1 MATENTIKTITQPV
15 NQGFDIKV
23 NGLNIDTS
31 LSVYYDNTIVAN
43 NSLEPRNGKIGDPV
57 ITDKSGQA
65 RFVFYIRDEYE
76 ELINKPESELISTL
90 NNDIGDKRLVV
101 VDRSSISS
109 NTLPTNYK
117 EISRCYAELTVKKA
131 FDVVFSD
138 VKNYSG
144 SKENVGTRRLTIV

>member
-1 MATENTIKTITQPV
+1 MSTESTVKTITQPV

-31 LSVYYDNTIVAN
+31 LNVYYDNTIVAN

-57 ITDKSGQA
+57 VTDKSGQA
-65 RFVFYIRDEYE
+65 RFIFYIRDTYE
-76 ELINKPESELISTL
+76 ELINKPESQLISTL
-90 NNDIGDKRLVV
+90 NKDIGDKKLVV
-101 VDRSSISS
+101 VDKSSITS
-109 NTLPTNYK
+109 NTLPSNYK
-117 EISRCYAELTVKKA
+117 EVSRCYAELIVKKS

-144 SKENVGTRRLTIV
+144 SKENVGSRRLTII